1 LQKGIDQ
8 LLKFILPLVVLLLIV
23 SLFMVLTYMV
33 HKPIRKVEKLLSGL
47 LKGEKQEYPR
57 IKQNPMLD
65 HILQMLNSLEKR
77 SEAISVFVKRIGS
90 GNFELE
96 HDHFEADDR
105 LGKSLVE
112 MSDKLMEI
120 EQTALVQ
127 QEEEQKQNWIGS
139 GIAQLNEIL
148 RDSSSDIE
156 TLTQN
161 VLSFIVNYADM
172 IQGAIYITS
181 EESESESESGSLFL
195 KLQAAYAYQQT
206 RYIDKKFKIGEGP
219 VGACA
224 AEQSQIILSNIPA
237 DHLKIVSGLGS
248 HTPFQ
253 ILFEPLLM
261 NNVLFGVLE
270 ISSLSEIPA
279 YTIELIT
286 RSSGSLASAM
296 ANVRS
301 SAKLKNLLRE
311 YEKTSA
317 RLSEQEETMRVNFE
331 NMLATQEASMHR
343 EREVTALFNSIDIS
357 IIRLEVNT
365 GGMIL
370 NINHKFLEITG
381 QLNEEVI
388 GKQITAFV
396 AFDSRDEVNTALQ
409 LCTNLESYSC
419 ELKFLG
425 KFSIQTRA
433 RVVFSPIVDQDYA
446 VPKIHIFGMTIQ
458 KEMVEG

>member
-1 LQKGIDQ
+1 
-8 LLKFILPLVVLLLIV
+8 
-23 SLFMVLTYMV
+23 
-33 HKPIRKVEKLLSGL
+33 
-47 LKGEKQEYPR
+47 
-57 IKQNPMLD
+57 
-65 HILQMLNSLEKR
+65 
-77 SEAISVFVKRIGS
+77 
-90 GNFELE
+90 
-96 HDHFEADDR
+96 
-105 LGKSLVE
+105 
-112 MSDKLMEI
+112 
-120 EQTALVQ
+120 
-127 QEEEQKQNWIGS
+127 
-139 GIAQLNEIL
+139 
-148 RDSSSDIE
+148 
-156 TLTQN
+156 
-161 VLSFIVNYADM
+161 
-172 IQGAIYITS
+172 
-181 EESESESESGSLFL
+181 
-195 KLQAAYAYQQT
+195 
-206 RYIDKKFKIGEGP
+206 
-219 VGACA
+219 
-224 AEQSQIILSNIPA
+224 
-237 DHLKIVSGLGS
+237 
-248 HTPFQ
+248 
-253 ILFEPLLM
+253 M